1 MHGWSSTSAPCQD
14 ADAAASSGAE
24 IGRRSLLLNWM
35 LLCCYGFLR
44 LVTSFETIYYLY
56 VTICYWFVCYIIIK
70 FVTIVLPLCSLD
82 ALFLGHFPKEFFEW
96 KSHTFLQW
104 NISIVFTESPLECSN
119 LTRWLSVRRAVLLDS
134 LPCWVEKDEFF
145 YSSRILWRLVVIF
158 EPLESHRFCLIMGSI
173 NYPFGGIKQY
183 KSMVQGFPLSALS

>member
-1 MHGWSSTSAPCQD
+1 M
-14 ADAAASSGAE
+14 
-24 IGRRSLLLNWM
+24 
-35 LLCCYGFLR
+35 
-44 LVTSFETIYYLY
+44 LVTSFESNYLL
-56 VTICYWFVCYIIIK
+56 FVCHYMLLICMLHCIK
-70 FVTIVLPLCSLD
+70 FVTIVLLLCSLD

-145 YSSRILWRLVVIF
+145 YSSRIL
-158 EPLESHRFCLIMGSI
+158 
-173 NYPFGGIKQY
+173 
-183 KSMVQGFPLSALS
+183 